1 MTDAAVS
8 KRRLRAASVAYW
20 AGGFVLPILVLC
32 ALAAAGGVYPFG
44 PASFLADDLQYQYV
58 DFYSW
63 YQRVLGGE
71 EALLYTSSQ
80 ALGSNA
86 WGLFSYYLSSP
97 FNLLLP
103 LFGDSYTLF
112 AFVACALRLGAMQVA
127 MMFYLHRRFPGVR
140 ALGLPLAL
148 CYTLSLWSV
157 TNLRNPMWLDGL
169 VFLPL
174 AMLGAWRCVRKGK
187 WGLLLGAVAAAVV
200 ANWYSAYMLVAFTVL
215 YALLECVC
223 ARLDVPGFDARRFAK
238 TLATGAAA
246 LVGALALAGWIF
258 LPTVFSLVGDVSEDV
273 TPQAPGTLPPVAA
286 APASGEGAG
295 ADAVPDAAGLGA
307 AVQPDAAG
315 SGAAAQ
321 PDAAA
326 PDADASPGLLDRL
339 YDAYA
344 RNAYPLSDCV
354 RGLASGGFVLEATPQ
369 LFSGTVL
376 VVGFFLFMTSRRVP
390 WALKAAVCVGV
401 VFLFAS
407 VWIKPLYHVWCGLRA
422 PRGFYCRNAQFFGVL
437 LVWATACAIDR
448 TAKGRFGRTSV
459 ALSVALPAAGLAAA
473 ALAGMVASW
482 WCLVASAL
490 VLAVCGVFFGFAYG
504 NPDAGPV
511 FCRAAFAA
519 LVASVLLEA
528 GANANLAWGQIYGAY
543 QQGPHDAY
551 AAESRS
557 QAAAL
562 QAYDPSDFRFA
573 KTYTRILQAA
583 LNEGMA
589 SGYDEISSYSSAH
602 NGYAIRFLNGIGY
615 SAEGYISTRYAAP
628 QLFMDSLLDVKYVDT
643 PLAAPGLDPVSDVP
657 AIEGSRLYRNPWA
670 LPLGYAVS
678 DDVRSF
684 ALDTPQNV
692 FERQNALASALLG
705 RDVAVFVPC
714 EARVAQDGRA
724 QGGPVR
730 YEVDV
735 PAGAIGYYAVVG
747 TDKEPCFVA
756 VEGGAAMKQAY
767 RFQQAVTPLGPLVDD
782 AVTYQVTL
790 GDVADESLPPY
801 EIVLD
806 AGHSVNA
813 APKNDTSCVFY
824 ALDMEAFQQ
833 VIEDLRAGGAVVES
847 HEDTSVRATVDAGA
861 DGELVMFTIPFDA
874 GWSARVNGAP
884 AQVVPLAESAFL
896 GVEVPPGRSTVEL
909 AYVSPGLALGCATT
923 GVAAA
928 VLLALAIRRRLRASR
943 GGVGA
948 HLPVRGKH
956 ARASH

>member
-8 KRRLRAASVAYW
+8 TRRLRAASVAYW
-20 AGGFVLPILVLC
+20 AAGFVLPILALC
-32 ALAAAGGVYPFG
+32 ALAAARGVYPFG

-71 EALLYTSSQ
+71 EALAYTTSQ

-140 ALGLPLAL
+140 TLGLPLAL

-174 AMLGAWRCVRKGK
+174 AMLGAWRCVREGK
-187 WGLLLGAVAAAVV
+187 WGLLLGSVAAAVM

-223 ARLDVPGFDARRFAK
+223 ARLDEPAFDARRFAK
-238 TLATGAAA
+238 ALATGAAA

-258 LPTVFSLVGDVSEDV
+258 LPTAFSLVGDVSEDV
-273 TPQAPGTLPPVAA
+273 TPQAPGTLEPVAA
-286 APASGEGAG
+286 VAEAGEAAPSDADAPAA
-295 ADAVPDAAGLGA
+295 
-307 AVQPDAAG
+307 
-315 SGAAAQ
+315 

-326 PDADASPGLLDRL
+326 PDAAAPAGLLERL

-369 LFSGTVL
+369 LFSGTLL
-376 VVGFFLFMTSRRVP
+376 VVGFLLFLTSRRVP
-390 WALKAAVCVGV
+390 WALKAAVCVGA

-407 VWIKPLYHVWCGLRA
+407 VWIKPLYHFWCGLRA

-437 LVWATACAIDR
+437 LLWATACVVDR
-448 TAKGRFGRTSV
+448 TAGGRFGRTSV

-473 ALAGMVASW
+473 ALAGLVASL

-490 VLAVCGVFFGFAYG
+490 VLAACGVFFGLVHG
-504 NPDAGPV
+504 NP
-511 FCRAAFAA
+511 AARPAFRRVACAA
-519 LVASVLLEA
+519 LLASVLLEA

-657 AIEGSRLYRNPWA
+657 AIEGSRLYCNPWA

-678 DDVRSF
+678 DEMRSF
-684 ALDTPQNV
+684 ALDAPQNV

-705 RDVAVFVPC
+705 RDVAVFVPAR
-714 EARVAQDGRA
+714 ARVAHDGRA

-747 TDKEPCFVA
+747 TDKQPCFVA

-767 RFQQAVTPLGPLVDD
+767 RFQQAVTPLGPLSDD

-801 EIVLD
+801 EVVLD
-806 AGHSVNA
+806 AGHNVDA

-833 VIEDLRAGGAVVES
+833 VIEELRAGQAAVEL
-847 HEDTSVRATVDAGA
+847 HEGTRVRASVDAGA
-861 DGELVMFTIPFDA
+861 GGELVMFTIPFDA
-874 GWSARVNGAP
+874 GWSARVNGTP

-896 GVEVPPGRSTVEL
+896 GVDVPPGRSTVEL
-909 AYVSPGLALGCATT
+909 SYAPPGLAFGCATT

-928 VLLALAIRRRLRASR
+928 VLLGLAIRRRLCASQGGGAGAGRA
-943 GGVGA
+943 
-948 HLPVRGKH
+948 VRGKH
-956 ARASH
+956 ARMPERAH